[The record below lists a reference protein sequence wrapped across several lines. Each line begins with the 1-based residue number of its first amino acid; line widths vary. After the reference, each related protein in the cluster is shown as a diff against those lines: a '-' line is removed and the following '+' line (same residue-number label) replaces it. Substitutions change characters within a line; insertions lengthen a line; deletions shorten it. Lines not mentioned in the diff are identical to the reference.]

1 MPLMA
6 VKLKNRFN
14 NAFPKLETH
23 LKNIRVNGDPRGCSG
38 FIVNTANGKI
48 AYVNTE
54 ESVYGPL
61 QGKILYRT
69 AESLKD
75 YTGGM
80 NRWSTDADIVS
91 DVWDLLQ

>member
-1 MPLMA
+1 MA

-14 NAFPKLETH
+14 NSFPLLETH

-38 FIVNTANGKI
+38 FVVNVTNGKI
-48 AYVNTE
+48 AYVTTE

-61 QGKILYRT
+61 KGKIMYRT
-69 AESLKD
+69 AKHLKD
-75 YTGGM
+75 YTGGV

-91 DVWDLLQ
+91 DVWDLLK